1 MAVVRTSRRVL
12 FAVLLAP
19 TLTAFLVP
27 APALAE
33 DGLALLQR
41 VAQGSRQLTY
51 SGTFVYRSGGKVDTS
66 RIAHSLSDGLEVER
80 IEALDGSPREVLRA
94 GGEVKCFFPD
104 EKLVIIENR
113 SSQRGFPALLPAG
126 LGSLPEHYAIRSRG
140 QGRVAGLKSRAVL
153 LEPRDDLRY
162 GHEFWMDADSG
173 LLLKANLVGAHGE
186 TLESFVFTQVKIGGP
201 LEHGALK
208 PRFDS
213 ARVRVQQVR
222 ATEMKPDDI
231 SWSFR
236 ALLPGFRKVA
246 TMKRQTAPENPESLH
261 VVFSDGLA
269 SISVFIEPG
278 GSTGATETLSTAG
291 PVSVYRRQL
300 GEHRLVVMGEVP
312 ALAVR
317 RLGDGIE
324 RKRK

>member
-1 MAVVRTSRRVL
+1 MAGVLKSWPIL
-12 FAVLLAP
+12 FAVSLVP
-19 TLTAFLVP
+19 TL
-27 APALAE
+27 ALAE

-41 VAQGSRQLTY
+41 IAEGSRQLTY
-51 SGTFVYRSGGKVDTS
+51 SGTFVYRSGGRVDTS

-80 IEALDGSPREVLRA
+80 IEAMDGSPREVLRA
-94 GGEVKCFFPD
+94 GNEVKCFFPE

-126 LGSLPEHYAIRSRG
+126 LGNLPEHYAIRSG
-140 QGRVAGLKSRAVL
+140 GLGRVAGLKSRAVL
-153 LEPRDDLRY
+153 LEPRDYLRY
-162 GHEFWMDADSG
+162 GHELWMDAASG
-173 LLLKANLVGAHGE
+173 LLLKANMVGERGE
-186 TLESFVFTQVKIGGP
+186 TLESFAFTQVKIGGP
-201 LEHGALK
+201 LEREALK

-213 ARVRVQQVR
+213 ERVRVQQVR
-222 ATEMKPDDI
+222 ATETKPEDMG
-231 SWSFR
+231 WNFR
-236 ALLPGFRKVA
+236 TLLPGFRKVA
-246 TMKRQTAPENPESLH
+246 AMKRQTAPENPESLH

-278 GSTGATETLSTAG
+278 GSAGETETVSTAG

-312 ALAVR
+312 ALAVK

-324 RKRK
+324 RRKK

>member
-1 MAVVRTSRRVL
+1 M
-12 FAVLLAP
+12 
-19 TLTAFLVP
+19 
-27 APALAE
+27 
-33 DGLALLQR
+33 
-41 VAQGSRQLTY
+41 AQGSRQLTY
-51 SGTFVYRSGGKVDTS
+51 SGTFVYRSSGRGDTS
-66 RIAHSLSDGLEVER
+66 RIAHSLRDGLEMER

-94 GGEVKCFFPD
+94 GSEVKCFFPE
-104 EKLVIIENR
+104 EKLLIIENR

-126 LGSLPEHYAIRSRG
+126 LGSLPEHYAIRSGG
-140 QGRVAGLKSRAVL
+140 QGRVAGMKSLAVL
-153 LEPRDDLRY
+153 LEPRDDMRY
-162 GHEFWMDADSG
+162 GHEFWMDAASG

-186 TLESFVFTQVKIGGP
+186 TLESFAFTQVKIGGP

-208 PRFDS
+208 PRFDNE
-213 ARVRVQQVR
+213 RVRVQQVR

-231 SWSFR
+231 DWSFR
-236 ALLPGFRKVA
+236 SLLPGFRKIA
-246 TMKRQTAPENPESLH
+246 TMRRQSAPENPESLH

-278 GSTGATETLSTAG
+278 RASGEKATASTAG

-312 ALAVR
+312 ALAVK

-324 RKRK
+324 RRRK

>member
-1 MAVVRTSRRVL
+1 MAVVPISRL
-12 FAVLLAP
+12 ALLAVLLAA
-19 TLTAFLVP
+19 T
-27 APALAE
+27 PALAE

-41 VAQGSRQLTY
+41 IAQASRQLTY
-51 SGTFVYRSGGKVDTS
+51 SGTFVYRSGDKVDAS
-66 RIAHSLSDGLEVER
+66 RIAHSLSNGRELER

-94 GGEVKCFFPD
+94 GSEVKCFFPE

-126 LGSLPEHYAIRSRG
+126 LGSLPEHYAIRSGG
-140 QGRVAGLKSRAVL
+140 QARVAGMNSRAVL
-153 LEPRDDLRY
+153 LEPRDALRF
-162 GHEFWMDADSG
+162 GHEFWMDAASG
-173 LLLKANLVGAHGE
+173 LLLKANLVGERGE
-186 TLESFVFTQVKIGGP
+186 TLESFAFTQVTIGGP
-201 LEHGALK
+201 LEQGALK

-213 ARVRVQQVR
+213 ERVRVQQVR
-222 ATEMKPDDI
+222 ATEVKPDDMG
-231 SWSFR
+231 WNFR
-236 ALLPGFRKVA
+236 TMLPGFRRVA

-278 GSTGATETLSTAG
+278 GSGGEAEAVSNVG
-291 PVSVYRRQL
+291 PVNVYRRQV

-312 ALAVR
+312 ALAVK

-324 RKRK
+324 RRRK

>member
-1 MAVVRTSRRVL
+1 MAVARTSRL
-12 FAVLLAP
+12 AWLAVLLAP
-19 TLTAFLVP
+19 MLGA

-41 VAQGSRQLTY
+41 IAQGSRQLTY
-51 SGTFVYRSGGKVDTS
+51 SGTFVYRSGDKVDTS
-66 RIAHSLSDGLEVER
+66 RIAHSLTDGIEVER

-94 GGEVKCFFPD
+94 GSEVKCFFPE

-126 LGSLPEHYAIRSRG
+126 LGSLPEHYSIRSGG
-140 QGRVAGLKSRAVL
+140 QGRIAGMKSRAVL

-162 GHEFWMDADSG
+162 GHELWMAAASG
-173 LLLKANLVGAHGE
+173 LLLKANLIGERGE
-186 TLESFVFTQVKIGGP
+186 TLESFAFTQVTIGGP
-201 LEHGALK
+201 LEKGALK

-213 ARVRVQQVR
+213 ERVRVQQVR
-222 ATEMKPDDI
+222 ATEVKPDDMG
-231 SWSFR
+231 WSFR
-236 ALLPGFRKVA
+236 TLLPGFRKVA
-246 TMKRQTAPENPESLH
+246 AMRRQTAPENPESLH

-278 GSTGATETLSTAG
+278 GSGGEAEAVSTVG
-291 PVSVYRRQL
+291 PVNVYRRQV

-312 ALAVR
+312 ALAVK

-324 RKRK
+324 RRHK